1 MNFMCERIEKKGKIM
16 KCDDLD
22 HKEVNEVF
30 FEKESYFQS
39 GVFQQQQEQNKQ
51 PKKKAEIMTE
61 YKKVAPKK
69 Q

>member
-39 GVFQQQQEQNKQ
+39 GVFQQQ
-51 PKKKAEIMTE
+51 
-61 YKKVAPKK
+61 
-69 Q
+69 